1 MKIGLDIGHN
11 CYPDVGAQGIGDED
25 KMNAQ
30 IGNILSKKLIDKG
43 IAIILCKPKTANS
56 VSSSL
61 RKRTNVANQNKCDYF
76 ISIHHNAFN
85 GEAHGSE
92 VYAISP
98 IGRKLAQ
105 NILTQIVELGFR
117 NRGVKAGS
125 HLYVVA
131 ATKMPAI
138 LIEGCFV
145 DSEKDMAI
153 WDAEK
158 MASAIFTGI
167 CNFLD
172 I

>member
-1 MKIGLDIGHN
+1 MRIGLDIGHN
-11 CYPDVGAQGIGDED
+11 CYPDIGAQGIGNEDE
-25 KMNAQ
+25 MNAQ
-30 IGNILSKKLIDKG
+30 IGSALSQKLINKG
-43 IAIILCKPKTANS
+43 ITVILCQPKTANS
-56 VSSSL
+56 VPSSL
-61 RKRTNVANQNKCDYF
+61 RKRVNTANQTGCDYF

-85 GEAHGSE
+85 GQAHGSE

-105 NILTQIVELGFR
+105 SILTQIVELGFR
-117 NRGVKAGS
+117 DRGVKAGS

-145 DSEKDMAI
+145 DSHKDMAI
-153 WDAEK
+153 WNAEK